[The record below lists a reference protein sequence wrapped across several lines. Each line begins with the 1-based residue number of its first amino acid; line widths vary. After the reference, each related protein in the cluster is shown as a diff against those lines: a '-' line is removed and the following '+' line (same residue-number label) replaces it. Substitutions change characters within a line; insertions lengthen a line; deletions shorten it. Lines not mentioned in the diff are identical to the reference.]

1 MVIAFCSQKGGSGR
15 TSTSIACAVEW
26 QQRRRKVLLVDCD
39 PQRSALTWSSVAQEN
54 GHAAPSTVAMGAGLG
69 RPELLPTLAAKHHV
83 TVIDGPP
90 RRDELAREILMVA
103 DLAVLPCG
111 PSAMDVWALA
121 ESLEL
126 VRKAQ
131 QVRPELRA
139 AVLITRK
146 QPSTSLGKGVRDAL
160 IATGFPVLKSEL
172 TYRVAY
178 QEAPAAGMGPTTYA
192 PNSPASA
199 EVKALVAELERASR

>member
-1 MVIAFCSQKGGSGR
+1 MIVAFCSQKGGSGR

-26 QQRRRKVLLVDCD
+26 HQRRRKVLLVDCD
-39 PQRSALTWSSVAQEN
+39 PQRSALTWSSVAAEA
-54 GHAAPSTVAMGAGLG
+54 GHAAPNVVGMGAGLY
-69 RPELLPTLAAKHHV
+69 RAELLPALARKHHV
-83 TVIDGPP
+83 TLIDGPP
-90 RRDELAREILMVA
+90 RRDEIAREILMVA

-126 VRKAQ
+126 VRRAQ
-131 QVRPELRA
+131 EARPELRA

-146 QPSTSLGKGVRDAL
+146 QPSTSLGKSVRDAL
-160 IATGFPVLKSEL
+160 TATGFPVLKSEL

-192 PNSPASA
+192 PRSPAA
-199 EVKALVAELERASR
+199 GEVKALVTELERAAR